1 MTHKNSQS
9 RKYHPVSVKQAPTI
23 HIPHSSW
30 SRTEQARGRDALIA
44 PDDFWARLGL

>member
-1 MTHKNSQS
+1 MTRKNSHARRQS
-9 RKYHPVSVKQAPTI
+9 RRDQHEPRI

-30 SRTEQARGRDALIA
+30 NRAASARGGNTLIA